1 MRQPFTTTM
10 SSRGQVVI
18 PDEIRRG
25 LRLEP
30 GTAFIVVA
38 RGDTIVLQRLKEPP
52 WKEFDVLTKQAQSQ
66 GHHLDQAMSGFRKA
80 INKMRYGR

>member
-1 MRQPFTTTM
+1 MEPATTTM

-18 PDEIRRG
+18 PGEVRKR

-30 GTAFIVVA
+30 GTPFIVIA
-38 RGDTIVLQRLKEPP
+38 RGDTVVLHRLKEPP
-52 WKEFDVLTKQAQSQ
+52 WKEFDELTKQAQKQ
-66 GHHLDQAMSGFRKA
+66 GHYLDLTMVALRKS

>member
-1 MRQPFTTTM
+1 MNPLTTTL

-18 PDEIRRG
+18 PDEIRKRLG
-25 LRLEP
+25 LEP

-38 RGDTIVLQRLKEPP
+38 RGDTVVLHRLKEPP
-52 WKEFDVLTKQAQSQ
+52 WKEFDELTKQAQTQ
-66 GHHLDQAMSGFRKA
+66 GHHLDLAMVGFRKA